1 MKLLPVLSVA
11 ASIVIASS
19 CSSKTDNSVTY
30 DVSAQY
36 ADTSDTDKTPAK
48 TTPRTAPKKTSALIT
63 SENAD
68 PSSEPYR
75 LGREQAMKIHQCRS
89 TNEQR
94 DMLLDIN
101 ARLTNI
107 RSRIGE
113 EAANDFLHGFRDHLT
128 ELGDTLSVS
137 LFGK

>member
-36 ADTSDTDKTPAK
+36 ADTSDSDKSPAK
-48 TTPRTAPKKTSALIT
+48 TTPHTTPKKTSALIT